1 MPPGNS
7 PAATRRC
14 RPMMSWSLDVRTV
27 ILLLFFGN
35 LVTVGILS
43 AYTRDQGAARPY
55 RLFLISKLI
64 QAAAWALLGLRGEI
78 SDLLSA
84 PIGNTLLF
92 IGFSLEAV
100 AFVSPYKQD
109 QRLETLFATLAG
121 VGSVAF
127 WVFGNTPSQRV
138 AIASLTTIA
147 LFGTAGVAILR
158 NHGTSQVR
166 RVIASSY
173 ALLCLVLVF
182 RTGSALSGPAETG
195 LMSGNPAQTAA
206 FMTMFLFMLLGSTG
220 FLLLMKERT
229 DQLLSEAHRELQAR
243 EALLTNVFN
252 TSSVAIFVVDSD
264 GRITLA
270 NQRMAE
276 MFDRP
281 LDTLIGSLYVDYI
294 DPLERAIAQQRM
306 LALLDNSNAF
316 LKLERQYVRLDGTS
330 FWGLLTGAR
339 MYDPGAMAYRL
350 VGVVADISDLKQA
363 ESRIREMAQRD
374 PLTGLANRLL
384 FSDRLQQ
391 AISVAQRDHSP
402 LALLY
407 LDLDNFKPVN
417 DDFGHAVGDLLLREV
432 AQRLTACVRHSDTV
446 GRIGGDEYVLLL
458 RTMNGDGSAQ
468 AIAEKVRQAIQQ
480 PFDIENHRISI
491 SCSIGVALYPDHG
504 GDELTL
510 QRSADVAMYRAK
522 RDGRNMV
529 RAAEAATPTLPAG

>member
-1 MPPGNS
+1 MTP
-7 PAATRRC
+7 
-14 RPMMSWSLDVRTV
+14 WSLDVRTV

-35 LVTVGILS
+35 LITVGILS
-43 AYTRDQGAARPY
+43 AYTRDQGAERPY
-55 RLFLISKLI
+55 RLFLIGKLI
-64 QAAAWALLGLRGEI
+64 QASAWTLLGLRGEI
-78 SDLLSA
+78 TDLLSA
-84 PIGNTLLF
+84 HIGNTLLF
-92 IGFSLEAV
+92 IGFSVEAV
-100 AFVSPYKQD
+100 AFVSPDKQD
-109 QRLETLFATLAG
+109 QRLETLFAALAG
-121 VGSVAF
+121 FGSVAF

-158 NHGTSQVR
+158 SQGASQVR

-173 ALLCLVLVF
+173 GLLCLVLVF
-182 RTGSALSGPAETG
+182 RTGSAWFEPGGMG
-195 LMSGNPAQTAA
+195 LMSGNLVQTAA
-206 FMTMFLFMLLGSTG
+206 FMTMFLFMLVGSTG

-229 DQLLSEAHRELQAR
+229 DLLLSKAHRELQAR

-264 GRITLA
+264 GRIILA

-276 MFDRP
+276 MFGRP
-281 LDTLIGSLYVDYI
+281 LDTLVGSLYVDYI

-306 LALLDNSNAF
+306 FALLDNDNAF
-316 LKLERQYVRLDGTS
+316 LKLERQYLRPDGTY

-350 VGVVADISDLKQA
+350 VGVVADISELKQA
-363 ESRIREMAQRD
+363 ENRIRDMAQRD

-391 AISVAQRDHSP
+391 AISVAQRERTP

-468 AIAEKVRQAIQQ
+468 GIADKVRQAIQR
-480 PFDIENHRISI
+480 PFAIENHRISI

-504 GDELTL
+504 GDELAL

-522 RDGRNMV
+522 REGRNKV
-529 RAAEAATPTLPAG
+529 RVAEAATPVLPAG